1 MLRIVE
7 QQQQQQQGE
16 MLKEMLTHIK
26 KYLNLTH
33 THLHTHTLAHLSY
46 KQLKKLLYRNSKVA
60 ATKCVRQLVAIAAE
74 LAQSDD
80 VVPQSKGETVRRGGE
95 VGGEGGG

>member
-1 MLRIVE
+1 M
-7 QQQQQQQGE
+7 
-16 MLKEMLTHIK
+16 
-26 KYLNLTH
+26 
-33 THLHTHTLAHLSY
+33 SY

-80 VVPQSKGETVRRGGE
+80 VVPQSKGATGRGS
-95 VGGEGGG
+95 GGMRADLTEMNYAACG

>member
-1 MLRIVE
+1 
-7 QQQQQQQGE
+7 

-33 THLHTHTLAHLSY
+33 TLAHTHSSY

-60 ATKCVRQLVAIAAE
+60 ATKCVRQLVAIAA
-74 LAQSDD
+74 
-80 VVPQSKGETVRRGGE
+80 
-95 VGGEGGG
+95 